1 MAAYDIPPFKSVEL
15 LLAEDVVRVVR
26 AELGEPQNATQ
37 LAQKLKAG
45 ELEAVEIFDPASGQV
60 AAIAYPEKGMLLLV
74 TPADDTPSAQL
85 NATHLVLQPLDA
97 EAFALRAE
105 NRGPL
110 GMTSNNRDLARA
122 RRIDPQNAHVQWL
135 SAQAFLA
142 SGQAQLAA
150 TTAKQAVDLE
160 PTNSAYRLCWAHA
173 LEVQGDFDPAVLETR
188 TVIDDASA
196 PDVVRAAAFSQMGRL
211 ASLGDAQIAEKS
223 IGFHTK
229 AIEIADRLTRST
241 DVAERRLAKQILVD
255 SHLYVAKEIARRDY
269 ARKNVVVG
277 EWVGRASGIAEE
289 AIERDGGSLLLR
301 LQVARDAM
309 GAIADIKPALDPKP
323 WVKEAQETAD
333 TLLKEHADPLVKARI
348 EWDLGETYYQA
359 VRASHSRLEADQAL
373 GYGTLA
379 IEHLSAGAEPRTTD
393 PESSRTVGQ
402 LYFYLGAV
410 NAVHKQDHT
419 EAVAWYDKAYPLL
432 VNDERKSDLIAPR
445 RAGETL
451 VSMAVSYWQ
460 QNQKPRAV
468 ELSASGAKLMES
480 AVAAGVLDEG
490 SLSVPYGN
498 LATMQKELGDNAEAT
513 RYANL
518 ARGARGTV
526 AVAAVPSRAPSRV
539 AGAQPSGDR
548 PAAKKPVTNSSIGA
562 PPQPTAPAVVRN
574 RTAAKSARPNVSV
587 ARRRTNNNLVR

>member
-1 MAAYDIPPFKSVEL
+1 MEL
-15 LLAEDVVRVVR
+15 LVAENIVRVVR
-26 AELGEPQNATQ
+26 AELSEPQIATQ

-45 ELEAVEIFDPASGQV
+45 ELEAVEILDPTADQV

-74 TPADDTPSAQL
+74 TPADETPNAQL
-85 NATHLVLQPLDA
+85 LATHLVLQPLDA

-105 NRGPL
+105 NRGPV

-122 RRIDPQNAHVQWL
+122 RRIAPENAHVQWL

-150 TTAKQAVDLE
+150 TTAKQAG
-160 PTNSAYRLCWAHA
+160 AHA
-173 LEVQGDFDPAVLETR
+173 LEVQGEFDPAVLETR
-188 TVIDDASA
+188 AVIDDASA

-241 DVAERRLAKQILVD
+241 DATERRLAKQILVD
-255 SHLYVAKEIARRDY
+255 SHLCVAKEIARRDY

-309 GAIADIKPALDPKP
+309 AAIADIKPALDPKP

-333 TLLKEHADPLVKARI
+333 ALLKEHSDPLVKARI

-359 VRASHSRLEADQAL
+359 VRASHSRQEADQAL

-393 PESSRTVGQ
+393 PHSQRTVGQ

-468 ELSASGAKLMES
+468 ELTASGAKLMES

-490 SLSVPYGN
+490 SLAVPYGN

-518 ARGARGTV
+518 ARGARGAV
-526 AVAAVPSRAPSRV
+526 AVAVAPAKTEWSAPSRAATVRKYRNRPV
-539 AGAQPSGDR
+539 AAMSPPRRNRPPRPWSAIAPPPNR
-548 PAAKKPVTNSSIGA
+548 PA
-562 PPQPTAPAVVRN
+562 
-574 RTAAKSARPNVSV
+574 RT
-587 ARRRTNNNLVR
+587 